1 MARVTLVFAVL
12 SAGLGLGAYLGIGSL
27 NSAALVPVGFGIV
40 FGVFGVLALGPNEGR
55 RRLFMHLNVLIA
67 LLGFAGSIAEILRG
81 LTSAKEV
88 DLTALAV
95 QLVLAWLL
103 LIYIIL
109 CVRSFLAAR
118 ESAVIA
124 MRREKE

>member
-12 SAGLGLGAYLGIGSL
+12 LAGLGLGAYLGTGSL
-27 NSAALVPVGFGIV
+27 NSTALIPVGFGV
-40 FGVFGVLALGPNEGR
+40 VLGGFGALALGPDEGR
-55 RRLFMHLNVLIA
+55 RRLFMHLNVTIA
-67 LLGFAGSIAEILRG
+67 LLGFAGTIVEIFRG

-88 DLTALAV
+88 DLTALAA

-103 LIYIIL
+103 LIYVIL

-118 ESAVIA
+118 PSGVIA